1 MSTPD
6 GKNQAI
12 VGENRG
18 VILEQPKYSSMLKGM
33 PFRSLFF
40 VPELDL
46 MFHEVR
52 NLPEAERGEYAL
64 GHEQAIRQIV
74 EYFP

>member
-1 MSTPD
+1 MSTPNRE
-6 GKNQAI
+6 KITI

-18 VILEQPKYSSMLKGM
+18 VILKQSEQDSMLKGM

-40 VPELDL
+40 VPELNL

-52 NLPEAERGEYAL
+52 DLSIAKRRGYRI
-64 GHEQAIRQIV
+64 GHE
-74 EYFP
+74 